1 MAELLAVIGVTV
13 LVLGIVG
20 QGVKLS
26 QTLDTYIAKVKY
38 ADKGIEGI
46 PDDVQK
52 TRWLSINLGPIEI

>member
-38 ADKGIEGI
+38 ADKGVEGI
-46 PDDVQK
+46 PDDA
-52 TRWLSINLGPIEI
+52 

>member
-1 MAELLAVIGVTV
+1 MAESLAVIGVTA

-20 QGVKLS
+20 KGVKLS

-38 ADKGIEGI
+38 AGKDVKSI

-52 TRWLSINLGPIEI
+52 TWWFSINLGPT